1 MKLLAIDPGI
11 RGCGVAYFLG
21 QDLIEASYVKN
32 PVTKGNDPE
41 AVRSMA
47 YAINTHLVANLAVE
61 IPRVYQGSKQ
71 KGDPNDLLPLAA
83 ICCSVATL
91 LPNAKVTGY
100 YPRDW
105 KGTVDPD
112 VMTQRI
118 QGRLTGRE
126 ATNVISVGRSLD
138 HNIWDAIGIG
148 LHYLGRLGPRR
159 VFGR

>member
-32 PVTKGNDPE
+32 PILKGDDPE
-41 AVRSMA
+41 AIRKMA
-47 YAINTHLVANLAVE
+47 YRINTHLVSHLALE

-83 ICCSVATL
+83 ICCSVAAL
-91 LPNAKVTGY
+91 CPNASVKGY

-112 VMTQRI
+112 VMIQRI
-118 QGRLTGRE
+118 QGRLSGRE
-126 ATNVISVGRSLD
+126 ATNVISVGKTKD

-148 LHYLGRLGPRR
+148 LHHLGRLAPRK
-159 VFGR
+159 VYG